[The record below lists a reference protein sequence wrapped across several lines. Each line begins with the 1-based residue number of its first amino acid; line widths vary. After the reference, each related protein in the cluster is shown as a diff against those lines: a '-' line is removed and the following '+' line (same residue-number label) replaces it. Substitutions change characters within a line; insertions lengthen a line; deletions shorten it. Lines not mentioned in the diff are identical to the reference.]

1 MNRGGLVA
9 VLCVS
14 LALAGACSGARSPE
28 PRRSDAADIVL
39 APETEVIHGRVP
51 RNATL
56 DSLLRDAGTRED
68 LIPGIVSLAR
78 GVFDPRRLRTGQSY
92 ELVRTLDG
100 SVRSFEYEIDTDRFL
115 RIAAPQ
121 DRPLAELAAE
131 VVPYRKERAIASVR
145 GVITRDRPSL
155 FEAMDAAG
163 EKPDLSIALAEIF
176 GGDIDFNSDLQPG
189 DSFSVAFEKVFRE
202 QGFAGYGAI
211 AAAEF
216 VNEGRVLRAIR
227 FTPPGGKPG
236 YYDENG
242 RSLRRFFLK
251 SPLKFEPRVSSR
263 FSGRRLHP
271 ILRVVRPHLGVDY
284 LAPIGAPVVSVAGG
298 VVTSAGFNGDAGRT
312 VQIRHPNGYETY
324 YLHLSGIAAGIRP
337 GVRVEQGELIGR
349 VGTSGLSTGPHL
361 DYRIRKNGVFVNPL
375 TEHRKFPPGEPLPS
389 SCLDQFRIERDR
401 ALARLVPP
409 SGSGSGES
417 GR

>member
-1 MNRGGLVA
+1 MSRACFGVA
-9 VLCVS
+9 LLLWLP
-14 LALAGACSGARSPE
+14 LALACSRAPAPE
-28 PRRSDAADIVL
+28 PPRRDAADIVL
-39 APETEVIHGRVP
+39 TPETEVIRGRVP

-56 DSLLRDAGTRED
+56 DSLLRSAGVRED

-78 GVFDPRRLRTGQSY
+78 GVFDPRRLRADQTF
-92 ELVRTLDG
+92 ELVRALDG

-115 RIAAPQ
+115 RIAATPG
-121 DRPLAELAAE
+121 RPPTELVAE
-131 VVPYRKERAIASVR
+131 VVPYPQQRVIASL
-145 GVITRDRPSL
+145 GGAISRDRPSL
-155 FEAMDAAG
+155 FEAMEAAG

-189 DSFSVAFEKVFRE
+189 DTFRAAVEKVLRE
-202 QGFAGYGAI
+202 GAFVGYGQI
-211 AAAEF
+211 VAAEF
-216 VNEGRVLRAIR
+216 VNEGRVLRAVR

-263 FSGRRLHP
+263 FSHRRLHP
-271 ILRVVRPHLGVDY
+271 VLRVVRPHLGVDY
-284 LAPIGAPVVSVAGG
+284 LAPAGAPVVSVAAG
-298 VVTSAGFNGDAGRT
+298 VVTSAGFNGDAGRM
-312 VQIRHPNGYETY
+312 VQVRHPNGYETY
-324 YLHLSGIAAGIRP
+324 YMHLSGITAGIRP

-375 TEHRKFPPGEPLPS
+375 TEHRKFPPGEPLPP
-389 SCLDQFRIERDR
+389 SCLEQFKAERDR
-401 ALARLVPP
+401 ALAWLVRPA
-409 SGSGSGES
+409 GSGLSEP

>member
-14 LALAGACSGARSPE
+14 LALAGACSGARPPE
-28 PRRSDAADIVL
+28 PRRSNAADIVL

>member
-1 MNRGGLVA
+1 MSRAGLVA

-14 LALAGACSGARSPE
+14 LTLAGACSGARPPE
-28 PRRSDAADIVL
+28 PRRSSAADIVL
-39 APETEVIHGRVP
+39 TPETEVIRGQVP

-78 GVFDPRRLRTGQSY
+78 GVFDPRRLRTDQSY

-100 SVRSFEYEIDTDRFL
+100 SVRSFEYEIDADRFL

-121 DRPLAELAAE
+121 DRPPTELAAE
-131 VVPYRKERAIASVR
+131 VVPYRKERAIVSLR
-145 GVITRDRPSL
+145 GAISRDRPSL

-202 QGFAGYGAI
+202 QGFAGYGAV

-216 VNEGRVLRAIR
+216 VNEGRALRAIR
-227 FTPPGGKPG
+227 FTPPGVKPG

-263 FSGRRLHP
+263 FSSGRLHP

-298 VVTSAGFNGDAGRT
+298 VVTSAGFNGGAGRT

-361 DYRIRKNGVFVNPL
+361 DYRIRKNGAFVNPL
-375 TEHRKFPPGEPLPS
+375 TEHRKFPPGEPLPP
-389 SCLDQFRIERDR
+389 SCLAQFNAERDR
-401 ALARLVPP
+401 AVARLVPRE
-409 SGSGSGES
+409 GT
-417 GR
+417 

>member
-1 MNRGGLVA
+1 MTRVGPVA
-9 VLCVS
+9 VLCAW
-14 LALAGACSGARSPE
+14 LAVAGACSGARPPE
-28 PRRSDAADIVL
+28 PRRSNAADVVL
-39 APETEVIHGRVP
+39 MPETEAIRGRVP

-56 DSLLRDAGTRED
+56 DSLLRGAGAREEE
-68 LIPGIVSLAR
+68 IPGIVSLAR

-100 SVRSFEYEIDTDRFL
+100 SVRSFEYEIDIDRFL
-115 RIAAPQ
+115 RIAAPEG
-121 DRPLAELAAE
+121 RPLSELAAE
-131 VVPYRKERAIASVR
+131 VVPYRTERAIVSLGGTISR
-145 GVITRDRPSL
+145 ERPSL
-155 FEAMDAAG
+155 FEAMDATG
-163 EKPDLSIALAEIF
+163 EKPDLSIALAEVF

-189 DSFSVAFEKVFRE
+189 DTFRVAVEKVFRE
-202 QGFAGYGAI
+202 QGFAGYGPI

-227 FTPPGGKPG
+227 FTPPAGRPG

-263 FSGRRLHP
+263 FSNRRLHP

-284 LAPIGAPVVSVAGG
+284 LAPAGAPVVSVAAG
-298 VVTSAGFNGDAGRT
+298 VVTSAGFNGDAGRV

-324 YLHLSGIAAGIRP
+324 YMHLSGIAAGLRP

-375 TEHRKFPPGEPLPS
+375 TEHKKFPPGEPLPA
-389 SCLDQFRIERDR
+389 SCLEQFKAERDR
-401 ALARLVPP
+401 ALAWLVPTA
-409 SGSGSGES
+409 GSGSSEPD
-417 GR
+417 R

>member
-14 LALAGACSGARSPE
+14 LALAGACSGARPPG

>member
-14 LALAGACSGARSPE
+14 LALAGACSGARPPE
-28 PRRSDAADIVL
+28 PRRSNAADIVL

-401 ALARLVPP
+401 ALARLVSP